1 MQVRRQ
7 AAHSLIRQMQEAC
20 PHAPSSWQCSFDK
33 SRSLTSNS
41 ITPTTTLVREIAKHD
56 QSQRDAFGG
65 YDLQNAV
72 TSFPAAYYER
82 FLKSNRFSPDGD
94 KAGSLCA
101 TALVHISRK
110 RCSRPYFY
118 VEETWVLE
126 LEKRYEHVLGAM
138 TGAIATL
145 LERL

>member
-56 QSQRDAFGG
+56 QSQRDAF
-65 YDLQNAV
+65 
-72 TSFPAAYYER
+72 
-82 FLKSNRFSPDGD
+82 DGD